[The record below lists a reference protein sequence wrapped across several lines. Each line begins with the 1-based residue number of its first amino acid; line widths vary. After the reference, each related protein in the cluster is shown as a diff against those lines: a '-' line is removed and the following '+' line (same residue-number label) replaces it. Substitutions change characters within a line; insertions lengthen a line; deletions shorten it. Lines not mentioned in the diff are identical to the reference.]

1 MLYGVFSDIHSNFQA
16 LEKVLKLFK
25 KNNVENFIC
34 CGDIVGYG
42 SQPAECLCA
51 IMDLKNLTITCGN
64 HDAVVCGKMD
74 VKWFNASAIKAI
86 KIVNEDLSGA
96 MLGFLASMPEFV
108 ENDKF
113 TLVHGSPKKHL
124 TEYLI
129 NEEQFIINLES
140 WKSSVCFVG
149 HSHLPMYFKYL
160 AGGVLKDSLA
170 PGQKIITDKAAR
182 YMFNPGSVGQPR
194 DGNPMASCGIYDSKN
209 KSFQVLRVDYDREK
223 TQKLMKDKNMPQ
235 PLIDRLRFGL

>member
-1 MLYGVFSDIHSNFQA
+1 MLYGVFSDVHSNFQA
-16 LEKVLKLFK
+16 FEKVLELFK
-25 KNNVENFIC
+25 KNNVKNFIC

-42 SQPAECLCA
+42 PQPAECLSA
-51 IMDLKNLTITCGN
+51 LMALENLSIVLGN

-74 VKWFNASAIKAI
+74 IKWFNSVAIKAI
-86 KIVNEDLSGA
+86 KIVNEELSGA
-96 MLGFLASMPEFV
+96 MLGVLASTPDFV
-108 ENDKF
+108 ENKEF

-129 NEEQFIINLES
+129 NEEQFIVNLEF
-140 WKSSVCFVG
+140 WKTPVCFNG
-149 HSHLPMYFKYL
+149 HSHLPAYFKYL
-160 AGGVLKDSLA
+160 EGGILKDSLA
-170 PGQKIITDKAAR
+170 QGQKIIMDKTAR

-194 DGNPMASCGIYDSKN
+194 DGNPMASCGIYDSEN
-209 KSFQVLRVDYDREK
+209 KSFQILRVDYDREK